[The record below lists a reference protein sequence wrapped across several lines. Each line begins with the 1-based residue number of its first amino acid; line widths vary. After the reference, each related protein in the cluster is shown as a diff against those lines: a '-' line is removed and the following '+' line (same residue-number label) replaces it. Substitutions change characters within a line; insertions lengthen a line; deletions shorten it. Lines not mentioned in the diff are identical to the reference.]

1 MLCTLQTG
9 IHIVKGNS
17 MFEGS
22 QSELYWFLLGLVLM
36 LSELAL
42 PGFVI
47 IFFGI
52 GAWITAFCI
61 WLGVADEF
69 NTQLVIFLASSVL
82 SLVLFRKQGKKY
94 FQGKVSGTMDDVSK
108 LDDVKG
114 ERAVVVED
122 IIPKDLAGK
131 VEFHGTNWNAIAEAE
146 IKKGTTVEILER
158 QDLTLKVKPL

>member
-1 MLCTLQTG
+1 
-9 IHIVKGNS
+9 

-22 QSELYWFLLGLVLM
+22 QSELYWFLLGLALM

-52 GAWITAFCI
+52 GAWITALCI
-61 WLGVADEF
+61 WLGISTAF
-69 NTQLVIFLASSVL
+69 NTQLVIFLVSSVL
-82 SLVLFRKQGKKY
+82 SLVLFRKQGKRY
-94 FQGKVSGTMDDVSK
+94 FQGRVSGKLDDVAK

-122 IIPKDLAGK
+122 IVPLHLAGK
-131 VEFHGTNWNAIAEAE
+131 VEFHGTNWNATAEEA
-146 IKKGTTVEILER
+146 IKKGTPVEILGRE
-158 QDLTLKVKPL
+158 DLTLRVKPL